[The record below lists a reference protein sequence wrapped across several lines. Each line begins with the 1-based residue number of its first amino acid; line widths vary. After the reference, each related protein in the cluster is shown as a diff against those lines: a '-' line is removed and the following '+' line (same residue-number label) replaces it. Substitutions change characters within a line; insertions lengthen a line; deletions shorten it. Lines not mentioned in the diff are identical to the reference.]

1 MQYEVIVPT
10 LKNTTVRNLIVLD
23 EKFKNAATNWTNYKQ
38 TLDGN
43 VDSERTNKANK
54 SELLFSCAHASLFNS
69 FKYLMP
75 LILGNKK
82 LKMNMTYIMFEIL

>member
-1 MQYEVIVPT
+1 MQYEVFVPT
-10 LKNTTVRNLIVLD
+10 LKNTTMRNLIVLD
-23 EKFKNAATNWTNYKQ
+23 EKFKNAATNWTNYNQ

-43 VDSERTNKANK
+43 VDSARTNKANK
-54 SELLFSCAHASLFNS
+54 SELLFSCAHVSLFNS

-75 LILGNKK
+75 LILGNKN